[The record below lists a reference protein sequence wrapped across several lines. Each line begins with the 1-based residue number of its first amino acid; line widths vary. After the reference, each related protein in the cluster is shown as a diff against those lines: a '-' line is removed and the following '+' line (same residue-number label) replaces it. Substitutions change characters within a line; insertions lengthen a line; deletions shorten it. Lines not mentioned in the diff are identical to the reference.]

1 MAGSAGHI
9 LSPWEDTD
17 LTFGEIRE
25 ILTRALD
32 GTLDNPSEKLDGQNI
47 MMSYKGGHV
56 YVARTPK
63 QLRNNGAEAIRWD
76 LIRDFMKT
84 PESREAY
91 STAAEDFQVILF
103 QIKEEIL
110 QGFFCDGKYWLNM
123 ELLTP
128 LMENIIH
135 YGKSQLRIHNVQT
148 EDGIVDREDLFYPLF
163 ELIRLVQ
170 ENVIKTF
177 EVGRT
182 NRVSFRVMDPQ
193 RYLDELDSFMG
204 ELSLVEGNTLNDF
217 LAAEFWEFIDFEFTK
232 IEEEDFEL
240 RKGLIRRWAYSD
252 KSTNIIKLLSGR
264 NSKLVQWVKET
275 DPTIDDKRT
284 EFLEPIIELFS
295 KVGSI
300 VLTNLEDL
308 ASSDQDKTRKSII
321 AKATEGIN
329 KMKEYRGEKS
339 QFLKVQ
345 YERFLRTGGINSI
358 APTEGIVFEFN
369 GRLFKL
375 TGSYLPLLKIISF
388 FRFGRDKE

>member
-17 LTFGEIRE
+17 LTFGQVRE
-25 ILTRALD
+25 IITRALQ

-47 MMSYKGGHV
+47 MATYKNGHV
-56 YVARTPK
+56 YIARTPK
-63 QLRNNGAEAIRWD
+63 QVRNCGAEALRWD
-76 LIRDFMKT
+76 LVGEYMKT

-91 STAAEDFQVILF
+91 STAAEDLQTILF
-103 QIKEEIL
+103 PIKEEIL
-110 QGFFCDGKYWLNM
+110 QEFFADGKYWLNM

-135 YGKSQLRIHNVQT
+135 YGKSQLRIHNIQT
-148 EDGIVDREDLFYPLF
+148 EEGIVDREDLFYPLF
-163 ELIRLVQ
+163 ELILLAQR
-170 ENVIKTF
+170 EMNHTF

-193 RYLDELDSFMG
+193 RYLDDLDSFMAD
-204 ELSLVEGNTLNDF
+204 LSLCEGNTLNDF
-217 LAAEFWEFIDFEFTK
+217 LAMEFWEFIDFEFSK
-232 IEEEDFEL
+232 INEEDFEL

-252 KSTNIIKLLSGR
+252 KSTNITKLLSGR
-264 NSKLVQWVKET
+264 NPKLVQWVKEV
-275 DPTIDDKRT
+275 DPDIEDKRT

-295 KVGSI
+295 KVGAN
-300 VLTNLEDL
+300 VLLNLQDIASTNPEE
-308 ASSDQDKTRKSII
+308 AKKSII
-321 AKATEGIN
+321 TKAEEGIN

-339 QFLKVQ
+339 KVLRVQ
-345 YERFLRTGGINSI
+345 YERFLRAGGFNSV
-358 APTEGIVFEFN
+358 APIEGIVFEFE
-369 GRLFKL
+369 GKLFKL

>member
-1 MAGSAGHI
+1 
-9 LSPWEDTD
+9 
-17 LTFGEIRE
+17 
-25 ILTRALD
+25 
-32 GTLDNPSEKLDGQNI
+32 
-47 MMSYKGGHV
+47 
-56 YVARTPK
+56 
-63 QLRNNGAEAIRWD
+63 
-76 LIRDFMKT
+76 
-84 PESREAY
+84 
-91 STAAEDFQVILF
+91 
-103 QIKEEIL
+103 
-110 QGFFCDGKYWLNM
+110 
-123 ELLTP
+123 
-128 LMENIIH
+128 MENIIH

-369 GRLFKL
+369 GQLFKL